1 MKKDLVDI
9 LACPVCK
16 SSLTLD
22 VVEEEK
28 GDVVSGSLFCQ
39 KCSHKYP
46 IKDSIP
52 NLLPPNA

>member
-28 GDVVSGSLFCQ
+28 GDVVSGSLFCK
-39 KCSHKYP
+39 KCNHKYP

-52 NLLPPNA
+52 DLLPPNA

>member
-22 VVEEEK
+22 IVEEK
-28 GDVVSGSLFCQ
+28 NGDVVSGSLFCK
-39 KCSHKYP
+39 KCNHTYP
-46 IKDSIP
+46 IEDSIP
-52 NLLPPNA
+52 DLLPSNA